1 MRAKLDGKIVLILGT
16 LVLLFFSWLFL
27 KNNQYQT
34 ISLALA
40 IAACL
45 PFYYRYEKKQL
56 NIKELVLIAVLTTT
70 AVSGRVLFYLI
81 PAVTPMSALIILT
94 GICMGSEVGFLVG
107 SLSAVTTNI
116 LFGQGPWTPFQM
128 FSWGVIGLIAGLPL
142 VRHQLQK
149 HYWLLSAYGVFAGL
163 FFSFFMDVWTV
174 FSLDHTFSWPR
185 YAALLVTAAPFTLT
199 YCIANVFFS
208 CLLLRTFQ
216 RRLERILIKYNIRV
230 EMESQK

>member
-1 MRAKLDGKIVLILGT
+1 MRGKVDGKIMLMLGV
-16 LVLLFFSWLFL
+16 LVLFFLSWLLF
-27 KNNQYQT
+27 NRNQYQAV
-34 ISLALA
+34 SLGLA
-40 IAACL
+40 TAACL

-70 AVSGRVLFYLI
+70 AVSGRVVFYLI
-81 PAVTPMSALIILT
+81 PAVTPMTALIILT
-94 GICMGSEVGFLVG
+94 GICMGAEVGFLVG
-107 SLSAVTTNI
+107 SLSAVTSNI

-128 FSWGVIGLIAGLPL
+128 FSWGVIGLLAGLPF

-149 HYWLLSAYGVFAGL
+149 HYWLLSAYGIFAGL

-174 FSLDHTFSWPR
+174 FSLDHAFSWPR

-199 YCIANVFFS
+199 YCAANVFFS

-216 RRLERILIKYNIRV
+216 SRLQRILIKYNIRA
-230 EMESQK
+230 EMERKK